1 MTTEDPRPRRPPG
14 RPQEPATDPGVER
27 LRDATG
33 VSDLDHPVLAGYDG
47 SPSSRHALAYA
58 AGMARRLG
66 RPLVLVYVCPG
77 VYCEPLSGQVIGAAR
92 DEAELGR
99 WLMAELSQVTDPDDL
114 VVRGILRRGNPAREL
129 AAAAAEASADALVVG
144 APGRAWH
151 HVAGSVPGWLSR
163 HANCPVIVV
172 P

>member
-1 MTTEDPRPRRPPG
+1 
-14 RPQEPATDPGVER
+14 
-27 LRDATG
+27 
-33 VSDLDHPVLAGYDG
+33 LAGYDG

-99 WLMAELSQVTDPDDL
+99 WLMAELIQVTDPDDL

-129 AAAAAEASADALVVG
+129 GRRGGRGQRRDALVVG

-172 P
+172 PCNSASRSLAGRWNALPALLAARLRGPLEGAGLLC

>member
-14 RPQEPATDPGVER
+14 RPQKPATEPGVER
-27 LRDATG
+27 LRDATRSG
-33 VSDLDHPVLAGYDG
+33 DLDHPVLAGYDG

-77 VYCEPLSGQVIGAAR
+77 VYCEPLSGQVIGAGR

-129 AAAAAEASADALVVG
+129 AAAAAAASADGLVVG
-144 APGRAWH
+144 APGRVWH

>member
-1 MTTEDPRPRRPPG
+1 
-14 RPQEPATDPGVER
+14 
-27 LRDATG
+27 
-33 VSDLDHPVLAGYDG
+33 
-47 SPSSRHALAYA
+47 
-58 AGMARRLG
+58 
-66 RPLVLVYVCPG
+66 
-77 VYCEPLSGQVIGAAR
+77 VYCEQLSGQVIGAAR

-151 HVAGSVPGWLSR
+151 HVAGSVPSWLSR

>member
-1 MTTEDPRPRRPPG
+1 MTTEDPRPRRLPG
-14 RPQEPATDPGVER
+14 RPPEPATAPGEER
-27 LRDATG
+27 LPSTAPI
-33 VSDLDHPVLAGYDG
+33 SDVDHPVLAGYDG

-77 VYCEPLSGQVIGAAR
+77 VYCEPLSGQVIGAGR

-144 APGRAWH
+144 APGRVWH
-151 HVAGSVPGWLSR
+151 HLAGSVPGWLSR

>member
-1 MTTEDPRPRRPPG
+1 MSLADALQTASLTDSGRVRDHNEDCIESRPDIG
-14 RPQEPATDPGVER
+14 
-27 LRDATG
+27 LF
-33 VSDLDHPVLAGYDG
+33 VLADGMGGYN
-47 SPSSRHALAYA
+47 
-58 AGMARRLG
+58 AGEVA
-66 RPLVLVYVCPG
+66 
-77 VYCEPLSGQVIGAAR
+77 SGMVTSFIK
-92 DEAELGR
+92 AELGR
-99 WLMAELSQVTDPDDL
+99 WLMTELTQVTDPDDL